1 LIDLAFPAHVA
12 AFNGDLDHIKLLV
25 EQGVINI
32 NERDDKGS
40 TIAHKGLFCFKGFE
54 IRFMILLFFFSK
66 FKAAGQGHI
75 HILSWLIENGADLK
89 LTCNSGE
96 TARDVAK
103 RFAQMACVK
112 LLESEAASDEEAGY
126 EKEDLNSHTESKDS
140 IQLSAQQKKEAKSRA
155 KKRLEDM
162 EKQIAIARSNY
173 LQLGGRLEDTLN
185 KEFKNEQI
193 QLKLVNF

>member
-1 LIDLAFPAHVA
+1 
-12 AFNGDLDHIKLLV
+12 
-25 EQGVINI
+25 
-32 NERDDKGS
+32 
-40 TIAHKGLFCFKGFE
+40 
-54 IRFMILLFFFSK
+54 M
-66 FKAAGQGHI
+66 

-112 LLESEAASDEEAGY
+112 LLESEAGDDDAAY

-140 IQLSAQQKKEAKSRA
+140 IQLSSQQKKDAKSRA

-193 QLKLVNF
+193 QLK

>member
-1 LIDLAFPAHVA
+1 MEIQYYF
-12 AFNGDLDHIKLLV
+12 
-25 EQGVINI
+25 IN
-32 NERDDKGS
+32 
-40 TIAHKGLFCFKGFE
+40 
-54 IRFMILLFFFSK
+54 

-112 LLESEAASDEEAGY
+112 LLESEAASDEEVGY

-193 QLKLVNF
+193 QLKLVVFFFNYY